1 VTQWARRP
9 SSAAASAEPSMNLHM
24 SITDE
29 PVAAKARHY
38 APVMVT
44 ARHPLL
50 RALDPVADALGAELV
65 GPKHVRAGDIPLAW
79 DGEIVGGLRLPGMQG
94 SLERMMGAVEQELGA
109 SFAAMSR
116 EHKQLAV
123 RMLDDRGAF
132 ALRRSVESVAD
143 AMGVSR
149 FTIYN
154 YLNASG

>member
-1 VTQWARRP
+1 
-9 SSAAASAEPSMNLHM
+9 M
-24 SITDE
+24 
-29 PVAAKARHY
+29 VA
-38 APVMVT
+38 
-44 ARHPLL
+44 ARHPFL
-50 RALDPVADALGAELV
+50 RALEPVADALGAELV
-65 GPKHVRAGDIPLAW
+65 DPSRVRAGDIPLEW
-79 DGEIVGGLRLPGMQG
+79 EGELVGGLRMPGMQG

-109 SFAAMSR
+109 SFAEMSR

-132 ALRRSVESVAD
+132 ALRRSVERVAD